1 MSSVEAPISG
11 NKPSPWVNHFLEMLV
26 PMTWKA
32 IRNVSEILQTTQR
45 ICSSKAAV
53 VNHTM

>member
-11 NKPSPWVNHFLEMLV
+11 KKPSPWVNHFLEMLV

-32 IRNVSEILQTTQR
+32 IRTVSEILQTTQR